1 MRKFTLLIASLFI
14 TMGAMAQTPVLHYEN
29 ITSRQ
34 ELSSDD
40 ANTIRNLGA
49 MTVIADV
56 EITDSS
62 TPSIVLGAAADYTSA
77 ATTNGNIWA
86 LGIGNNQMRYIVN
99 AASGGWYS
107 RGAVSTST
115 AKLAYTYNYADNQ
128 TTINYYTEGGTS
140 QGSVTVTDAALSTF
154 NGENAKFYIGGV
166 EHTISNGWYSAF
178 AGTINSIDIYQGVL
192 SQEEIA
198 ALCQPE
204 LPEGFVATP
213 EEFVNGK
220 VYTFVTQRGAMG
232 ASETS
237 SNAISTARVTADTET
252 DYFKWTVYKSAKGN
266 FYLYNLGKA
275 MFLGEMST
283 TENASVPMSETPVAV
298 TFKTTS
304 ITTYPIMFTTM
315 NDGSCVANHS
325 SDYGEGLITWNG
337 GWDKLTDTGNG
348 HQVVAVAELDAEI
361 LTTVEAAVNAF
372 EVDNTEA
379 VAELDEAIDKAIAMS
394 AFIGE
399 GVGKYSYTGDGD
411 YQEKFAAITAFR
423 EGITETTTPTP
434 EEVAAKTA
442 ELNALLSSFVLNMPE
457 KGKYYR
463 FKDWDTDNYML
474 SDEYSST
481 RLAMGTNEV
490 SSIFYYGED
499 GSLLSYANGCYLPK
513 AVANGDWTCLAVGT
527 TGPAATFGEGTSVGT
542 YGFYVGDDNTRAYYS
557 GRDTYVD
564 VGGEIATNNGYDWI
578 LEEVTELPVTIS
590 TAGFATLYAPVALK
604 VADGVVAYTVTLN
617 GQWATLNKI
626 ESGVIPANTGV
637 VLAGEVVDNEVTP
650 ATADTYD
657 FVVTTTDAT
666 VASDLLGSAP
676 ATYYTEAGTYY
687 ALAQVDEVVGF
698 YKDEFNNSRF
708 QNNSHKAYLYVAEA
722 AGIASYSFRFG
733 EGTTGIDEIT
743 ENREQSTVI
752 YDLTGRRVE
761 AITAPGIYIVGGKK
775 VLVK

>member
-14 TMGAMAQTPVLHYEN
+14 TMGAMAQTYTIAPSSGSFN
-29 ITSRQ
+29 KSGWAASWTSSGLDVQ
-34 ELSSDD
+34 TTFSVHGGANNMDSSNTTDFAIYSGTALSSTYVLAVD
-40 ANTIRNLGA
+40 ANYKIVSYSFKFASNNGNTITAGDKVMTANTTEQQTFEVTDVNSNSTSFVLAGA
-49 MTVIADV
+49 NSGIS
-56 EITDSS
+56 ITDFTITVES
-62 TPSIVLGAAADYTSA
+62 LGTTYEEVTNPEAFTS
-77 ATTNGNIWA
+77 
-86 LGIGNNQMRYIVN
+86 
-99 AASGGWYS
+99 
-107 RGAVSTST
+107 
-115 AKLAYTYNYADNQ
+115 
-128 TTINYYTEGGTS
+128 
-140 QGSVTVTDAALSTF
+140 
-154 NGENAKFYIGGV
+154 
-166 EHTISNGWYSAF
+166 
-178 AGTINSIDIYQGVL
+178 
-192 SQEEIA
+192 
-198 ALCQPE
+198 
-204 LPEGFVATP
+204 
-213 EEFVNGK
+213 GK
-220 VYTFVTQRGAMG
+220 VYTFESQRGWLMAKEGVDYVYCSGKSG
-232 ASETS
+232 ANLTIPAYD
-237 SNAISTARVTADTET
+237 NAYCQWVYYATENG
-252 DYFKWTVYKSAKGN
+252 K
-266 FYLYNLGKA
+266 YLYN
-275 MFLGEMST
+275 
-283 TENASVPMSETPVAV
+283 VAAEK
-298 TFKTTS
+298 FISYNSSDLTS
-304 ITTYPIMFTTM
+304 IPLAAAPASGAIEFKASTLTTTYPILLGLESAAINHNISNTNYTYGALLWS
-315 NDGSCVANHS
+315 DGWTQTQWAGDAGSAHRVM
-325 SDYGEGLITWNG
+325 
-337 GWDKLTDTGNG
+337 
-348 HQVVAVAELDAEI
+348 ELFDAETDVLSAI
-361 LTTVEAAVNAF
+361 ESVVSAF
-372 EVDNTEA
+372 EADNTEA
-379 VAELDEAIDKAIAMS
+379 VAELDEAIDKAIELS
-394 AFIGE
+394 AFIGT

-411 YQEKFAAITAFR
+411 YQEKFAAIVAFR
-423 EGITETTTPTP
+423 DGITETNTPTP

-527 TGPAATFGEGTSVGT
+527 IGPAATFGEGTSVGT
-542 YGFYVGDDNTRAYYS
+542 YGFYVGDEENRAYYS
-557 GRDTYVD
+557 GRNTYVD
-564 VGGEIATNNGYDWI
+564 VGGKIATNNGYDWI

-590 TAGFATLYAPVALK
+590 EAGFATLYAPVALK

-650 ATADTYD
+650 ATAYTYD

-666 VASDLLGSAP
+666 VASDLRGSAP

-698 YKDEFNNSRF
+698 YKDQFNNSRF

-733 EGTTGIDEIT
+733 EGTTGVEKVEIRN
-743 ENREQSTVI
+743 EKSEI